1 MNKLLIALTG
11 AAVAATGF
19 AAAPAQARHYTH
31 RAVCTRWHNHRCVA
45 WRDLTRAQA
54 RRRAAYRMGYV
65 FGPNYGYT
73 AYSALPH
80 PYVVRY
86 HLNPDYR
93 YVYNGGYIYVVD
105 PTSYAV
111 TRIIRGW

>member
-1 MNKLLIALTG
+1 MKKVFVAVAG
-11 AAVAATGF
+11 VAVAAAGL
-19 AAAPAQARHYTH
+19 AAAPAQARHYTN
-31 RAVCTRWHNHRCVA
+31 RTVCTRWHNHRCVS
-45 WRDLTRAQA
+45 WQRLTRAQA
-54 RRRAAYRMGYV
+54 RRAAYRMGYV

-93 YVYNGGYIYVVD
+93 YVYNGGYIYVVN
-105 PTSYAV
+105 PTTYAI